1 MKRFSLNLKRGMSLV
16 EIVVSIFI
24 VMLISATAITLIS
37 TSVKSDQ
44 KNLRDTEIA
53 LATKSVVDCFNFAN
67 DYDEF
72 YQVLYDSVDNDFAKN
87 EQGEI
92 TLTKKRYVLIVTA
105 DFIQKEIMVEAF
117 DKAGNSLST
126 ISYKKG

>member
-1 MKRFSLNLKRGMSLV
+1 MKRFSLRLKRGMSLV

-24 VMLISATAITLIS
+24 ITLMSATAITLIS
-37 TSVKSDQ
+37 TSIKSDQ

-53 LATKSVVDCFNFAN
+53 LATKSVIDCFNFAN
-67 DYDEF
+67 DFEEF
-72 YQVLYDSVDNDFAKN
+72 YDVLCTLDDDYTKD

-92 TLTKKRYVLIVTA
+92 SLSKKRFILVVTA
-105 DFIQKEIMVEAF
+105 DFVQNEITVEAF

-126 ISYKKG
+126 TSYNKG